1 MLEEFSGKAE
11 HLIIE
16 YDQLMVALRRQDV
29 AADIESAQMM
39 LQEHSR
45 LQKNIEIEEVDALV
59 QMAQVIL
66 ERLDYS
72 RNLAGRNSTS
82 KY

>member
-11 HLIIE
+11 NLIIE

-29 AADIESAQMM
+29 AADIESAQLM
-39 LQEHSR
+39 LREHSR
-45 LQKNIEIEEVDALV
+45 LRENIEIAEVDSLV

-72 RNLAGRNSTS
+72 RNLAGRNAISE
-82 KY
+82 